1 MTYELK
7 VASDNGNSTIKETI
21 RSEETKVTVIQPSLI
36 KPILTLPNFA
46 ETAEENAVNNL
57 YDNLIV
63 NITSSALKIGGL
75 YAVGKKAQKLGGARN
90 MNIHIGKKHKDDLP
104 VVASLAMIAARA
116 VQLDYKSKENLSNE
130 IEVEV
135 EYSSALPAI
144 EYSTEAAKHLE
155 DRFKDGVHIVQVYA
169 VKKPVTVRITF
180 SKCKVTQEGNPAVF
194 ALISGDEDLLSDYN
208 KQYTKRTNLEF
219 QHEKI
224 LTIDIGDG
232 TTELI
237 YTVNGK
243 PVVEYCRGL
252 KNGVGH
258 AADEANKL
266 LEQTLDL
273 ELHMNRQDFMQAVLD
288 NDNHFHADAQLSMTR
303 ATEIKAMDLL
313 TEVQDVFQN
322 VIKGDATIFMVI
334 GGGSATF
341 RSALYDDLLEYANDN
356 DVKLLWIPEKHA
368 ALINMI
374 GLDFLNQKLFF
385 K

>member
-1 MTYELK
+1 MVYKIKT
-7 VASDNGNSTIKETI
+7 ASDNGNSTIKETI
-21 RSEETKVTVIQPSLI
+21 RSEESKVTVIQPSLI
-36 KPILTLPNFA
+36 KPLLTAPAFPETNE
-46 ETAEENAVNNL
+46 ETAVANL
-57 YDNLIV
+57 HDNLIV
-63 NITSSALKIGGL
+63 NITSNALRIGGL

-90 MNIHIGKKHKDDLP
+90 MNIHVGKKHKDDLP

-116 VQLDYKSKENLSNE
+116 VQIDYKAKGSLSNE

-144 EYSTEAAKHLE
+144 EYSVEAAKHLE
-155 DRFKDGVHIVQVYA
+155 ERFKDGTHIVQVYA
-169 VKKPVTVRITF
+169 VKQPVTVRLTF
-180 SKCKVTQEGNPAVF
+180 SGCKVTQEGNPAVF
-194 ALISGDEDLLSDYN
+194 AIVSGDEDLLIDYN
-208 KQYTKRTNLEF
+208 KHYTKRSNVDF

-303 ATEIKAMDLL
+303 ATEIKSMDLL
-313 TEVQDVFQN
+313 TEIQDVFQT
-322 VIKGDATIFMVI
+322 VVKGDVTIFMVI

-356 DVKLLWIPEKHA
+356 DVKMLWIPEKYA
-368 ALINMI
+368 ALINML